1 MLNHRQKVEHYLDC
15 TDQLPPPP
23 HERGHLVKVIRT
35 MPPEG
40 WVPVSNE
47 TAQQRRLS
55 WRAKGL
61 LLDLLSFPDG
71 YNITFDRLMAMAKA
85 SGDPDVEGRD
95 AMRRAMQE
103 LERKGYLSHER
114 VAVKDPQPG
123 KQRWRT
129 QTAICDQP
137 IFAGKSGGTAPQE
150 LQSSEPPELSTS
162 NDQDA
167 FKKTGFNK
175 NSQQQEEAGKHSA
188 SLALARE
195 GQQAPAQDRES
206 RRAQLDRL
214 YEAANH
220 LDDDRLRRLL
230 LQFEQKRRRIYRD
243 CRNGAI
249 SQLQREDPLVLKGP
263 GSVRAIDL
271 LSYKYALQHYAD
283 KGLPTWLIRF
293 PLRAVA

>member
-1 MLNHRQKVEHYLDC
+1 
-15 TDQLPPPP
+15 
-23 HERGHLVKVIRT
+23 VKVIRT

-47 TAQQRRLS
+47 TAQHRRLS

-71 YNITFDRLMAMAKA
+71 YNITFDRLMAAAKA

-103 LERKGYLSHER
+103 LERKGYLAHQR
-114 VAVKDPQPG
+114 VAVPNPAPG

-137 IFAGKSGGTAPQE
+137 IFAGQPGGTGSQDHHDSGPPDF
-150 LQSSEPPELSTS
+150 STSEDSELSK
-162 NDQDA
+162 N
-167 FKKTGFNK
+167 TGFYK
-175 NSQQQEEAGKHSA
+175 NDQQQEEPGKHSA

-195 GQQAPAQDRES
+195 GQQARAQDRES
-206 RRAQLDRL
+206 RRAELDRL
-214 YEAANH
+214 YEAANS

-230 LQFEQKRRRIYRD
+230 LQFEQKRRRIYRE
-243 CRNGAI
+243 CRNDAI
-249 SQLQREDPLVLKGP
+249 GQLQREDPMILKSSA
-263 GSVRAIDL
+263 SVRAIDL
-271 LSYKYALQHYAD
+271 LSYKYALQHYAE
-283 KGLPTWLIRF
+283 KGLPTWLVRF
-293 PLRAVA
+293 PLRSVS